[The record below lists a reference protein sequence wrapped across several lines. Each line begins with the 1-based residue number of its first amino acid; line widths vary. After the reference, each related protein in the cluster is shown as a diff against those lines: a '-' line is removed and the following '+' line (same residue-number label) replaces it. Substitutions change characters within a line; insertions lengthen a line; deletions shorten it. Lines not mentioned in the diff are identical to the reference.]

1 MRAAPAGHYRS
12 IVGDRLPGIRVAF
25 THTPMSGVV
34 RVDPAPLLE
43 ILRESSDEYAE
54 YYIKGLESGEMVAI
68 VERSQENRYYKPGEL
83 YFKS

>member
-1 MRAAPAGHYRS
+1 MMAAPAGHYRS

-34 RVDPAPLLE
+34 RVDPAPLLK
-43 ILRESSDEYAE
+43 LLKESDDQFAQ

-68 VERSQENRYYKPGEL
+68 VEKSQENRIFKPGEL

>member
-1 MRAAPAGHYRS
+1 MMAAPAGHYRS

-34 RVDPAPLLE
+34 RVDPAPLLK
-43 ILRESSDEYAE
+43 ILKESDDQFAQ

-68 VERSQENRYYKPGEL
+68 IEKSQENRYFKPGEI

>member
-1 MRAAPAGHYRS
+1 MMAAPAGHYRS

-34 RVDPAPLLE
+34 RVDPAPLLK
-43 ILRESSDEYAE
+43 ILKESDDQFAQ

-68 VERSQENRYYKPGEL
+68 VEKSQENRYYKPGEL

>member
-1 MRAAPAGHYRS
+1 MMAAPAGHYRS

-34 RVDPAPLLE
+34 RVDPAPLLK
-43 ILRESSDEYAE
+43 LLKESDDQFAQ
-54 YYIKGLESGEMVAI
+54 YYINGLESGEMVAI
-68 VERSQENRYYKPGEL
+68 IEKSQENRYFKPGEL